1 MRQVLVLFLF
11 CSWGNR
17 LRDSGNVIYSITK
30 CESQGSNLAKWA
42 VVGCRLSNT
51 PLHLLY
57 RCSAHSSIPTTMPL
71 RKPRSQQEA
80 SIHSSW
86 SAPTSPSK
94 PNVILTLPW
103 RHLESC
109 NPQLT
114 LLPQNSQHS
123 FSAPVLWAPSI
134 CQMVKSLDYCSVLSF
149 NSINVEWIDKILQC
163 STEIS
168 QNYTFWLLVYNY
180 LNALLC
186 IVFAVQTDLS
196 SDELV

>member
-1 MRQVLVLFLF
+1 MNFF
-11 CSWGNR
+11 KKKKK
-17 LRDSGNVIYSITK
+17 ITK

-42 VVGCRLSNT
+42 VGSRLLNT
-51 PLHLLY
+51 LLHLLY
-57 RCSAHSSIPTTMPL
+57 QCSAHSSIPTTVPL
-71 RKPRSQQEA
+71 RKPCSQQEA
-80 SIHSSW
+80 PIHSSW
-86 SAPTSPSK
+86 PAPTSLSK
-94 PNVILTLPW
+94 PNFIPTLPW
-103 RHLESC
+103 RHLESS

-168 QNYTFWLLVYNY
+168 QNYTFWLLVTITLMLFSVY
-180 LNALLC
+180 LLFKQIYLQMNWFK
-186 IVFAVQTDLS
+186 VRMN
-196 SDELV
+196 

>member
-80 SIHSSW
+80 SIHSSSSNQPIKTQRYPYSTMETSW
-86 SAPTSPSK
+86 ILQSSANPPSPELTALIFCTSS
-94 PNVILTLPW
+94 LG
-103 RHLESC
+103 
-109 NPQLT
+109 
-114 LLPQNSQHS
+114 SQHMPDGKV
-123 FSAPVLWAPSI
+123 FRL
-134 CQMVKSLDYCSVLSF
+134 
-149 NSINVEWIDKILQC
+149 
-163 STEIS
+163 
-168 QNYTFWLLVYNY
+168 
-180 LNALLC
+180 LLC
-186 IVFAVQTDLS
+186 IIF
-196 SDELV
+196 